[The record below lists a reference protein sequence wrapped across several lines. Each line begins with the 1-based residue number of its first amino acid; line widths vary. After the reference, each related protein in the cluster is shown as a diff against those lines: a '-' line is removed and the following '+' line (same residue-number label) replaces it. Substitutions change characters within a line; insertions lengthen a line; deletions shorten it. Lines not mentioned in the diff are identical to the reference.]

1 MRFQTRTRHAVQA
14 LFDIAFHAPGGQVQ
28 AREIAERQLV
38 PIRYLEEVLQDLR
51 RAGLIHG
58 QRGPKGGYSLAR
70 PPETISIE
78 DVLRAVDPPPADPST
93 VGGAAGVARGTRP
106 APAGDMAFDLVWS
119 EMGARLSELFSRM
132 TLSELVM
139 RAETA
144 GMRRATNQPNMY
156 FI

>member
-14 LFDIAFHAPGGQVQ
+14 LFDIAFHARGGQVQ

-38 PIRYLEEVLQDLR
+38 PIRYLEEVLQELR
-51 RAGLIHG
+51 RAGLIQG

-70 PPETISIE
+70 AAEAISVE
-78 DVLRAVDPPPADPST
+78 DVIRALEEPSGEPST
-93 VGGAAGVARGTRP
+93 SARP
-106 APAGDMAFDLVWS
+106 AATGDVAFDLVWS
-119 EMGARLSELFSRM
+119 EMGERMSELFSQM
-132 TLSELVM
+132 TLSELVT

-144 GMRRATNQPNMY
+144 GMRRATTQPNMD

>member
-14 LFDIAFHAPGGQVQ
+14 LFDIAFHARGGQVQ
-28 AREIAERQLV
+28 AREIAERQVV

-70 PPETISIE
+70 APEAISIE
-78 DVLRAVDPPPADPST
+78 DVLRAVDPPSAESSPAAGDA
-93 VGGAAGVARGTRP
+93 GAARSTP
-106 APAGDMAFDLVWS
+106 AAEPAFHLIWS
-119 EMGARLSELFSRM
+119 EMGARLSELFSQM
-132 TLSELVM
+132 TLSELVT

-144 GMRRATNQPNMY
+144 GMRRATGQPTMY